1 MLKNRNWISLSSK
14 EVIMSKKR
22 WMVLAAWLVILA
34 LFFYLFFFQ
43 SDLFYRLFHY
53 SGAGS
58 PFVVTPSGGGD

>member
-1 MLKNRNWISLSSK
+1 
-14 EVIMSKKR
+14 MSKKR

-58 PFVVTPSGGGD
+58 AFVVTPSGGGD

>member
-1 MLKNRNWISLSSK
+1 
-14 EVIMSKKR
+14 MSKKR